1 MKLLKNG
8 QSGQALIMALILL
21 VLGSLLVVPILNLAA
36 TSLNYHRVV
45 QRHTLETYAA
55 DSGVEYALCELGN
68 DPEGYKTEVL
78 QGSFTNNDRDVDV
91 TAEHLGDDIYK
102 ITSIATTDSNSST
115 TIESYVHVSPYP
127 AFFNN
132 AITSRGDIT
141 IQPGTVVD
149 GDIQY
154 GGELDN
160 KGTITGDT
168 IAAPVENWPTAEELS
183 QFYWVEEPIINES
196 SIDIS
201 SGTETNPYIIGPA
214 RTSGDLTITGTGVA
228 ILEGTLYVQGSLTLQ
243 PGTAIKL
250 NSQTIY
256 AEVDIDIQPGTDL
269 WGPGCVIAVGDVK
282 FQPNLGTGEE
292 AFILVMS
299 VEGTVWFQP
308 QNDFYGALAGNALVD
323 LQPNCT
329 INTTEPDDDLDYPEC
344 TTLETISY
352 NIN

>member
-36 TSLNYHRVV
+36 TSLNYHQVIE
-45 QRHTLETYAA
+45 RHTLETYAA

-68 DPEGYKTEVL
+68 DPEGYKTNPL
-78 QGSFTNNDRDVDV
+78 QESFTNNDRDVDV

-115 TIESYVHVSPYP
+115 IIESYVHISPYP
-127 AFFNN
+127 AFFDN
-132 AITSRGDIT
+132 AITSKNDVT
-141 IQPGTVVD
+141 IRPGREVYGTV
-149 GDIQY
+149 QY

-168 IAAPVENWPTAEELS
+168 IQAPIDDWPTVEELS
-183 QFYWVEEPIINES
+183 DFYWVDDVISGS

-201 SGTETNPYIIGPA
+201 SGTEENPYPIGPGH
-214 RTSGDLTITGTGVA
+214 TNGNLTITGTGVA
-228 ILEGTLYVQGSLTLQ
+228 ALNGILYVQGSLTVM
-243 PGTAIKL
+243 PGSALML
-250 NSQTIY
+250 NLETIY
-256 AEVDIDIQPGTDL
+256 ADVDITMQPGTDL
-269 WGPGCVIAVGDVK
+269 YGPGCVIAAGDINFQPNLMTGEEAYVLLMSIEGTLK
-282 FQPNLGTGEE
+282 FQPN
-292 AFILVMS
+292 
-299 VEGTVWFQP
+299 
-308 QNDFYGALAGNALVD
+308 NDFYGSVAGNIEVL
-323 LQPNCT
+323 LQPDAGLYWV
-329 INTTEPDDDLDYPEC
+329 EPDDGLEYPEC